1 MLLSTLLL
9 AVPTPADP
17 PLPSLYALR
26 VGRAETI
33 AHGTVEHAV
42 VLVENGKIVTLGQ
55 DLEIERGIP
64 VIELPG
70 VTLLPGLVHC
80 YSRIGQDSE
89 GNSGFEPQARASDE
103 LYPDQELW
111 KDVLETGVTTLGLYP
126 AGSGIPGQGYAI
138 QPHGATREQMIL
150 KDPTYLLVHMRSDP
164 GAKKFLRDGLE
175 KADDYD
181 EKEKKNQEK
190 WDKDQEKKGAKKEE
204 KKEESKSLRPAS
216 SDSAGV
222 EAASF
227 EPAQDKAKK
236 ERKGYVPSEPDAKAK
251 PFVELRQGKL
261 RPLFT
266 LSKAADYLHLS
277 DVLAKEEFEFDAR
290 IALRDDLD
298 LHYVMDKFGEKK
310 LRIAMEPRITLQP
323 NTRRERNYALELAKA
338 GGKPVFVPR
347 FDSPSGLK
355 DWMRH
360 VGEVVGAGL
369 DRQVALRAMTL
380 EPAQLLG
387 LGDRLGSL
395 EAGKDAN
402 FVLYD
407 GDPLEISTRVV
418 AVVLGGELVHGEIK
432 Q

>member
-1 MLLSTLLL
+1 MLLTTLLL
-9 AVPTPADP
+9 SVLTPADP

-33 AHGTVEHAV
+33 AHGTIEHAV
-42 VLVENGKIVTLGQ
+42 VLVENGKIVTVGQ

-64 VIELPG
+64 VIELPDA
-70 VTLLPGLVHC
+70 TLLPGLVDC
-80 YSRIGQDSE
+80 YSRIGLDSE
-89 GNSGFEPQARASDE
+89 GSSGFEPQARASDE
-103 LYPDQELW
+103 LYADQKLW
-111 KDVLETGVTTLGLYP
+111 KEVLETGVTTLGMYP
-126 AGSGIPGQGYAI
+126 GGSGIPGQGFAL

-150 KDPTYLLVHMRSDP
+150 KDPTFLLVHMRSDP
-164 GAKKFLRDGLE
+164 GAKKFLRDGLA
-175 KADDYD
+175 KADEYD

-204 KKEESKSLRPAS
+204 KKEEAKSFTPQGFESSSFEPA
-216 SDSAGV
+216 A
-222 EAASF
+222 F

-236 ERKGYVPSEPDAKAK
+236 ERKGYVPSEPDAKSK

-266 LSKAADYLHLS
+266 LSKAADYLHLL

-290 IALRDDLD
+290 IQLRDDLD

-310 LRIAMEPRITLQP
+310 LRVAMEPRITLQP
-323 NTRRERNYALELAKA
+323 NTRRERNYAMELAKA

-347 FDSPSGLK
+347 TDSVNGMK
-355 DWMRH
+355 DWLRH
-360 VGEVVGAGL
+360 VGEVVAAGL
-369 DRQVALRAMTL
+369 DREVALRAVTL
-380 EPAQLLG
+380 EPAVLLG
-387 LGDRLGSL
+387 LGERLGSL
-395 EAGKDAN
+395 EAGKDAT

-407 GDPLEISTRVV
+407 GDPFELSTRVV

>member
-1 MLLSTLLL
+1 MLLSSLLL
-9 AVPTPADP
+9 SVLVPADP

-33 AHGTVEHAV
+33 AHGTIEHAV
-42 VLVENGKIVTLGQ
+42 VLVENGKIVTVGQ
-55 DLEIERGIP
+55 DLEVERGIP
-64 VIELPG
+64 VIEMPHA
-70 VTLLPGLVHC
+70 TLLPGLVDC
-80 YSRIGQDSE
+80 YSRIGLDSE

-103 LYPDQELW
+103 LYPDHPDW
-111 KDVLETGVTTLGLYP
+111 KDVLETGVTTLGLFP
-126 AGSGIPGQGYAI
+126 AGSGIPGQGFAV
-138 QPHGATREQMIL
+138 QPYGATRQQMIV
-150 KDPTYLLVHMRSDP
+150 KDPTYLLVHLRSDP
-164 GAKKFLRDGLE
+164 GAKKFLRDGLA
-175 KADDYD
+175 KADEYD

-190 WDKDQEKKGAKKEE
+190 WDKDQEKKGAKKDE
-204 KKEESKSLRPAS
+204 KKEEAK
-216 SDSAGV
+216 
-222 EAASF
+222 SF
-227 EPAQDKAKK
+227 EPASLEPAAFEPQDKAKK

-266 LSKAADYLHLS
+266 LSKSADYLHLL
-277 DVLAKEEFEFDAR
+277 DVLAKESFAFDVR

-323 NTRRERNYALELAKA
+323 NTRRERNYAMELAKA

-347 FDSPSGLK
+347 ADSAASMK

-360 VGEVVGAGL
+360 VGEVVAAGL
-369 DRQVALRAMTL
+369 DRQVALRAVTL
-380 EPAQLLG
+380 EPAELLG
-387 LGDRLGSL
+387 LADRFGSL

-402 FVLYD
+402 FVIYD
-407 GDPLEISTRVV
+407 GDPFELPTRVV